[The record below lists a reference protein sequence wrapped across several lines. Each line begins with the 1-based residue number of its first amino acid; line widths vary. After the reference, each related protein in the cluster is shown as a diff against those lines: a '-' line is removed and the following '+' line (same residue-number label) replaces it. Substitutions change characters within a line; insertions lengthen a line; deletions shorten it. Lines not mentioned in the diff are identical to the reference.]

1 MQGETKTWKLII
13 GRGQHNV
20 SRSVYILHTQEKN
33 WQQILRNQHNS
44 YYLASIARA
53 VYALGGIAV
62 GRKLRR
68 EKLIFDGAAI
78 HYELDTDGDVLIM
91 GLEVNSSY
99 NPKRGQQT
107 TGLYQ
112 VDCSAARDR
121 DFEWSTR
128 DKAKT
133 KMTLSH
139 RWNKSH
145 YAAVSGKFESK
156 EDAGSMLINHISNAY
171 KAGIKEHDINRQ
183 GNHYSLYWQ
192 NGNHKS
198 DKQRDH
204 LVSLIQ
210 QAVASGARVNWLVH
224 GEGATTFVRAMHA
237 LEKRL
242 SPAPVAPAR
251 EKELREN
258 LKLQTVYFSNPRGKE
273 TGKNTLEALSKKV
286 GFDYLGT
293 NINPGDVFHNP
304 DARSAAFGKGG
315 AVIGA
320 ITLSGAAGT
329 LGADDILKSFTQA
342 VNAETLGWS
351 AATLVA
357 GYFVVRDKI
366 KTNSGYARN
375 LPGFI
380 SSTFGDGNQRWVG

>member
-1 MQGETKTWKLII
+1 MQGESNTWKLISGSSDRI
-13 GRGQHNV
+13 GRNI
-20 SRSVYILHTQEKN
+20 YILHTQQSA
-33 WQQILRNQHNS
+33 WQQIVRGHQDN
-44 YYLASIARA
+44 YYLTSVVRA
-53 VYALGGIAV
+53 IHALRSSAV
-62 GRKLRR
+62 GRMFRS
-68 EKLIFDGAAI
+68 EKIIFDGAAI
-78 HYELDTDGDVLIM
+78 HYQLDGDGDVLIM
-91 GLEVNSSY
+91 GLEVNSDY
-99 NPKRGQQT
+99 KPKGGRQA

-112 VDCSAARDR
+112 VQCEEVQGRPHKWTTAQDYESR
-121 DFEWSTR
+121 
-128 DKAKT
+128 
-133 KMTLSH
+133 MPLSH
-139 RWNKSH
+139 RWNNSH

-156 EDAGSMLINHISNAY
+156 EDAGSMLINHISKAY
-171 KAGIKEHDINRQ
+171 RAGVKEHDINRQ

-224 GEGATTFVRAMHA
+224 GEGATTFVRAMQA
-237 LEKRL
+237 LENRL

-304 DARSAAFGKGG
+304 DARSATFGKGG